1 MKIFLCYPEANPKN
15 LKRKLREGMT
25 EAGKFMKK
33 YEYLEHPADLKIR
46 AFGKTLSEL
55 FVNCAR
61 AITDFLYEVNTAKII
76 KTEIIEVTADNLENL
91 LMNWLAE
98 ILYLSDA
105 NHLACV
111 DFNISSM
118 DGKKI
123 TAKVGMVQASPKDDI
138 KAITY
143 SELSVK
149 KTDNH
154 WEAVFV
160 CDL

>member
-1 MKIFLCYPEANPKN
+1 
-15 LKRKLREGMT
+15 
-25 EAGKFMKK
+25 MKK

-46 AFGKTLSEL
+46 AVGKKLPEL
-55 FVNCAR
+55 FINAAR
-61 AITDFLYEVNTAKII
+61 AITNFLYEVGETKII
-76 KTEIIEVTADNLENL
+76 KTQTVEVSADNLENL

-105 NHLACV
+105 NHLACI
-111 DFNISSM
+111 DFKALSM
-118 DGKKI
+118 DEKKFV
-123 TAKVGMVQASPKDDI
+123 AEVGMTQASPKDDI

-143 SELSVK
+143 SELRVQK
-149 KTDNH
+149 IDDC

>member
-1 MKIFLCYPEANPKN
+1 
-15 LKRKLREGMT
+15 
-25 EAGKFMKK
+25 MKK
-33 YEYLEHPADLKIR
+33 FEYLEHPADLKVR
-46 AFGKTLSEL
+46 AFGKTLAEL
-55 FVNCAR
+55 FINA
-61 AITDFLYEVNTAKII
+61 AQALTNFLYEVKEAQII
-76 KTEIIEVTADNLENL
+76 KTEIIEISADNLENL

-111 DFNISSM
+111 DFKITSM
-118 DGKKI
+118 DEKKI
-123 TAKVGMVQASPKDDI
+123 MAEVGMTKALPKDDI

-149 KTDNH
+149 KVDGG

-160 CDL
+160 CDI